1 MTGLWAPKCVSETQP
16 CLRLKRAFSRSDFSK
31 SIAWLEIVKKS
42 WRLKSRSRSSLC
54 LIDGDAIQTL
64 FRRRKIY
71 TFLSVCSCSLCLLFK
86 FFLHDLCQLPRM
98 QNRRLWLSVVRTSHF
113 YLHSTTT
120 AVVWRIYVERT
131 HLFVTINKF
140 MAFSCCSSPCL
151 FPVDRRG
158 QFKS

>member
-71 TFLSVCSCSLCLLFK
+71 TFLCLFLFAVSVIQILSSWLMSTSKNAKSTTLTKRRQNFPLLFA
-86 FFLHDLCQLPRM
+86 FDDNSSCLENL
-98 QNRRLWLSVVRTSHF
+98 RRADAFVR
-113 YLHSTTT
+113 YNQQ
-120 AVVWRIYVERT
+120 IYG
-131 HLFVTINKF
+131 LFVLF
-140 MAFSCCSSPCL
+140 FSVLVPCR
-151 FPVDRRG
+151 P
-158 QFKS
+158 SWAI